1 MKITDKEIKI
11 TQASIRLRNM
21 RAGAYAS
28 FEGWIRNHNEGQN
41 VRSLEYEVYE
51 PIAIKEGENIIDEAK
66 KKFNIHHASCIHRS
80 GLLDI
85 GECAVWVGVSASH
98 RKDAFEACKFIIDEV
113 KSRLPIWKKEYYE
126 NGDSGWVNCET
137 CASN

>member
-11 TQASIRLRNM
+11 SQASNRLRNK
-21 RAGAYAS
+21 RSGAYVS
-28 FEGWIRNHNEGQN
+28 FEGWIRNHNEGRH
-41 VRSLEYEVYE
+41 VRRLEYEVYE

-66 KKFNIHHASCIHRS
+66 KKFDIQHASCIHRS
-80 GLLDI
+80 GLMEI
-85 GECAVWVGVSASH
+85 GECAVWVGVSSSH
-98 RKDAFEACKFIIDEV
+98 RKDAFEDCKFIIDEV

-137 CASN
+137 CSSS